1 MNNGK
6 ETGNCIVHSSVWR
19 KMSCSRSM
27 CRFLKYRNVTII
39 SDSRSISVRSS
50 QQCDTCIWWRCMDTY
65 FSFSSSPLFFLPLLV
80 STPILFKIARGPA
93 ILFLCQTWSLFFY
106 YYLFCFGFF
115 FNWFFSIS
123 SLIIR
128 LIENCT
134 LWFFVF
140 SFYM

>member
-1 MNNGK
+1 MAKRLASALYILVCEG
-6 ETGNCIVHSSVWR
+6 R
-19 KMSCSRSM
+19 
-27 CRFLKYRNVTII
+27 CRALEA
-39 SDSRSISVRSS
+39 
-50 QQCDTCIWWRCMDTY
+50 CAA
-65 FSFSSSPLFFLPLLV
+65 SSSIVTSPSLVTLEASQWGRPNNATHVFDGGAWILIFHFLLLLSFFSP